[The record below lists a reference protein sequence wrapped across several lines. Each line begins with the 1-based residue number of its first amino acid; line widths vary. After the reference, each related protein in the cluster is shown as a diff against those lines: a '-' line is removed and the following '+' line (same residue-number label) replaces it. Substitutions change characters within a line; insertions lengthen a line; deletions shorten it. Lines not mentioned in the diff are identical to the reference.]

1 MNKIKIRGRIFEE
14 FLNEE
19 EILEKVKEIA
29 RQIENE
35 NRGKDILFLSILNGA
50 YVFTA
55 DLLRNINLNVKVTF
69 LKMSSYS
76 GDKST
81 GKIRRLIGLNEQ
93 LHNLTV
99 IILEDII
106 DTGLTLE
113 GVIEDIKARGAKD
126 IRIAALL
133 FKPDAY
139 KGSHRIDYL
148 GFEIPNDFVIGY
160 GLDFDGLG
168 RNLRSV
174 YRIVDENTNK

>member
-1 MNKIKIRGRIFEE
+1 MNKIKIRDRIFEK
-14 FLNEE
+14 FLEE
-19 EILEKVKEIA
+19 GEILEKVKEIA

-81 GKIRRLIGLNEQ
+81 GKIRRLIGLNED
-93 LHNLTV
+93 LRNLTV

-113 GVIEDIKARGAKD
+113 GVIKDIEEKGATDIKV
-126 IRIAALL
+126 AALL
-133 FKPDAY
+133 LKPDAY
-139 KGSHRIDYL
+139 KGSCRIDYL

-160 GLDFDGLG
+160 GLDWDGFG

-174 YRIVDENTNK
+174 YRIVEENNKE

>member
-1 MNKIKIRGRIFEE
+1 MNKVKIRNKIFEE
-14 FLNEE
+14 FLDEE
-19 EILEKVKEIA
+19 EILEKVKGIA
-29 RQIENE
+29 LQIENE

-55 DLLRNINLNVKVTF
+55 DLLRNINMNIKVSF
-69 LKMSSYS
+69 LKLSSYS

-81 GKIRRLIGLNEQ
+81 GEIRRLIGLNEDMRGR
-93 LHNLTV
+93 TV

-113 GVIEDIKARGAKD
+113 GVIEDVKAKGARDIKV
-126 IRIAALL
+126 AALL
-133 FKPDAY
+133 LKPEAY
-139 KGSHRIDYL
+139 TSSHKIDYL

-160 GLDFDGLG
+160 GLDWDGFG

-174 YRIVDENTNK
+174 YRIVEENIK